1 MVSAKVAD
9 NKGVRIPD
17 GKGEREIDLRE
28 KDARMIRMMTLAAL
42 LGILFM
48 LSSCAALSSGQS
60 AASAAAQNTA
70 PGIRPGAA
78 PSTAPDPTPTSDGAN
93 NGTGLTAAEK
103 IDRILDGM
111 TAEQKCGQLFLIRC
125 PQSDA
130 AGTIGRLQ
138 PGGIVLFA
146 EHFKNETAEGIR
158 GVIAGFQDVVSIPL
172 LVAADEE
179 GGTVNRISL
188 YKQYRGVP
196 FWAPRDL
203 YLAGG
208 FERIRSDT
216 KEKAELLKKL
226 GLNVNLAPVC
236 DIPTDESD
244 FIFARAF
251 GRSAQLTSQYVQT
264 VVEEMNRNG
273 VGAVLK
279 HFPGY
284 GNNKDTH
291 TGSSLDER
299 SLSAFENSD
308 FLPFEAGINAGAGG
322 VLVSHIVVS
331 CMDPDA
337 PASLSPEVHR
347 ILRERLHFTGVVMTD
362 DLLMEAVTGVI
373 GRGEAAV
380 QAVLAGNDMLATS
393 DYESQFPAVYR
404 AVEEGRISGERLD
417 ASVKRI
423 LAWKLALGLIS

>member
-1 MVSAKVAD
+1 MNARFIRILTVAVLP
-9 NKGVRIPD
+9 GF
-17 GKGEREIDLRE
+17 
-28 KDARMIRMMTLAAL
+28 
-42 LGILFM
+42 LF
-48 LSSCAALSSGQS
+48 LFASCAALTSGRS
-60 AASAAAQNTA
+60 AASAAA
-70 PGIRPGAA
+70 PGTLPGPVLPGAGEGEA
-78 PSTAPDPTPTSDGAN
+78 EPTAE
-93 NGTGLTAAEK
+93 EK
-103 IDRILDGM
+103 IDRILEGM
-111 TAEQKCGQLFLIRC
+111 TTEQKCGQLFFIRC
-125 PQSDA
+125 PDSGA
-130 AGTIGRLQ
+130 AAEIGRIQ

-146 EHFKNETAEGIR
+146 EHFKNQTAEGVR
-158 GVIAGFQDVVSIPL
+158 DAIAAFQSAVSIPL

-188 YKQYRGVP
+188 YKQFRDAP
-196 FWAPRDL
+196 FQAPREL

-208 FERIRSDT
+208 FERIRCDT

-236 DIPTDESD
+236 DIPADESD

-251 GRSAQLTSQYVQT
+251 GRDAEMTSRYVQT

-284 GNNKDTH
+284 GSNRDTH
-291 TGSSLDER
+291 FGPSLDER
-299 SLSAFENSD
+299 SLSDFENAD

-322 VLVSHIVVS
+322 VMVAHNVVA

-347 ILRERLHFTGVVMTD
+347 ILRERLRFAGVVMTD
-362 DLLMEAVTGVI
+362 DLSMAAVAGVI
-373 GRGEAAV
+373 GGGEAAV
-380 QAVLAGNDMLATS
+380 QAVLAGNDMLAAS
-393 DYESQFPAVYR
+393 DYESQVPAVVR
-404 AVEEGRISGERLD
+404 AVKEGRISMERLD

-423 LAWKLALGLIS
+423 LAWKLALGLVS